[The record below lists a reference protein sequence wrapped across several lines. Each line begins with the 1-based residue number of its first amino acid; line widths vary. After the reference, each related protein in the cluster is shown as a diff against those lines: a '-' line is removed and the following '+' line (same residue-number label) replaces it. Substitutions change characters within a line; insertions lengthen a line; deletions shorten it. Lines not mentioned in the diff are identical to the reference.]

1 MIAPQEPKQPSPQ
14 QPSPQQ
20 HFFTSQRLK
29 LSYWAWGDPA
39 NQPVV
44 MQHGGRDHARSWDHI
59 AEALADE
66 YYVTALDLRG
76 HGDSQWEIGGEYST
90 QQAVIDFLTLVE
102 LLGRPVN
109 VIAHSYGGLI
119 ANLAAGAYPE
129 LFRSILSI
137 EGSIS
142 GLRVEPEPLGPQS
155 LRKQIE
161 ARRALETRTPRSY
174 ATLDDAA
181 TRMSEMNDR
190 LSPELALHLA
200 THGAREADGGYQWKF
215 DNWGRP
221 GVRRDDITPTEGR
234 AFANAIECPVLL
246 IVGDQSGGKRNMQD
260 EIKHFANGRSLIVD
274 DAAHWVHH
282 DQPQTVID
290 EARSFFAAASEAAGE
305 A

>member
-1 MIAPQEPKQPSPQ
+1 METAIEPEH
-14 QPSPQQ
+14 

-59 AEALADE
+59 AEPLADE

-90 QQAVIDFLTLVE
+90 QQAVIDFLALVE
-102 LLGRPVN
+102 LLGQPVN

-119 ANLAAGAYPE
+119 ASLAAGTYPE
-129 LFRSILSI
+129 LFRSIVSI

-142 GLRVEPEPLGPQS
+142 GQRSEIEPLSPQS

-161 ARRALETRTPRSY
+161 VRRDLETRTPRSY
-174 ATLDDAA
+174 ANLDDAA
-181 TRMSEMNDR
+181 TRMVEMNGR

-200 THGAREADGGYQWKF
+200 TQGAHKVDGRYQWKF

-221 GVRRDDITPTEGR
+221 GVRRDDITPTEGQS
-234 AFANAIECPVLL
+234 FAKAIECPLLL
-246 IVGDQSGGKRNMQD
+246 IVGDQSGGKRNQQD
-260 EIKHFANGRSLIVD
+260 DIKYFTDGRSLFVD

-290 EARSFFAAASEAAGE
+290 AARSFFATAGG